1 MSRNLPCQKDVSSGR
16 VNREP
21 GGKMDKVLIT
31 ADNIQSA
38 KEILSSMNNV
48 VTSPK
53 EVILL
58 HVQQLVGNATMTAM
72 MSNSELETLK
82 ESIEETEHK
91 EALDRKAEKV
101 LTHYRKQLKNRGMN
115 NIKSVITAG
124 HPPDEILKIAEEE
137 KVDLII
143 LGCSGKSRLKRFATG
158 CVSSDVE
165 KNAKIRVLI
174 TKNNGCGRHAHFWIR
189 RDAYAL

>member
-1 MSRNLPCQKDVSSGR
+1 M
-16 VNREP
+16 E
-21 GGKMDKVLIT
+21 KVLIT
-31 ADNIQSA
+31 ADNIQNA
-38 KEILSSMNNV
+38 REILSSMSSV

-58 HVQQLVGNATMTAM
+58 HVQQIVGNALMTAM
-72 MSNSELETLK
+72 MSDSELETLK
-82 ESIEETEHK
+82 ESIEDSEHK

-101 LTHYRKQLKNRGMN
+101 LAHYSRLLKDRGMKN
-115 NIKSVITAG
+115 VKPVITAG
-124 HPPDEILKIAEEE
+124 HPSDEILRIAEEE

-143 LGCSGKSRLKRFATG
+143 VGCSGKSRIRRIATG

-165 KNAKIRVLI
+165 KNAKVRVLI

-189 RDAYAL
+189 REAYGL

>member
-1 MSRNLPCQKDVSSGR
+1 MSGSMPCQEDVSSGR
-16 VNREP
+16 VNFDT

-31 ADNIQSA
+31 VDNIKSA
-38 KEILSSMNNV
+38 KEIFSSMSNV

-58 HVQQLVGNATMTAM
+58 HVQQIVGNAM
-72 MSNSELETLK
+72 MSDSELDTLK
-82 ESIEETEHK
+82 ESIEDTEHK
-91 EALDRKAEKV
+91 ESLDRKAEKV
-101 LTHYRKQLKNRGMN
+101 LEYYSKQLKDRGMK

-124 HPPDEILKIAEEE
+124 HPPDEILKVAEEE

-143 LGCSGKSRLKRFATG
+143 VGCSGKSRLKRFATG

-165 KNAKIRVLI
+165 KNAKVRVLI
-174 TKNNGCGRHAHFWIR
+174 TKNNGCGKHAHFWIR
-189 RDAYAL
+189 REAYAL